1 MSETPLAAAGAG
13 VAKSRSDLSLG
24 IGAAAVAV
32 TAWGSSGII
41 VRFID
46 MGALALMAY
55 RYLLYAVVM
64 AVVLGMR
71 RTPVT
76 RAGMRHSL
84 WGGLSLGVVTGLFIT
99 AVKYTTIANVTI
111 MAALHVVIVSAA
123 SALLLGERMRRRDIA
138 SAALAMG
145 GVTVVALGSAGS
157 ENWSL
162 GGDLAAVGAL
172 LGWAFY
178 FFATRRAQAKVSTQ
192 EYTVC
197 VAIYVGVLS
206 LPLAALAGQDLS
218 WPGGGE
224 WMWLAV
230 LAFGMGI
237 LGHNAM
243 NWSLQHVPLWL
254 ASTLSLLTP
263 VVASALA
270 WLIFGEALSMLQM
283 LAMALVVASLATI
296 VRGQSRSRDGAV
308 PAPGTAAVTG
318 GDPTIHRRVRRRGA
332 GQALADSVEGAI

>member
-1 MSETPLAAAGAG
+1 MSETPLVAAGQT

-24 IGAAAVAV
+24 IAAV

-41 VRFID
+41 VRFLD

-64 AVVLGMR
+64 ALVLGMG

-76 RAGMRHSL
+76 WAGLRHSL
-84 WGGLSLGVVTGLFIT
+84 WGGLSLGAVTGLFIV
-99 AVKYTTIANVTI
+99 AVQHTTIANVTI
-111 MAALHVVIVSAA
+111 MAALHVVVVSVA
-123 SALLLGERMRRRDIA
+123 SRLLYGERMHRRDVA
-138 SAALAMG
+138 FAVLAMG
-145 GVTVVALGSAGS
+145 GVAVVALGSAGS

-178 FFATRRAQAKVSTQ
+178 FFATRRAQTKVSTQ

-218 WPGGGE
+218 WPGGEE

-270 WLIFGEALSMLQM
+270 WLVFDEALSTLQM
-283 LAMALVVASLATI
+283 LSMALVVAALAMI
-296 VRGQSRSRDGAV
+296 VRNQSRPRGGSV
-308 PAPGTAAVTG
+308 PAATG
-318 GDPTIHRRVRRRGA
+318 
-332 GQALADSVEGAI
+332 

>member
-1 MSETPLAAAGAG
+1 MSESPLVAPGAA
-13 VAKSRSDLSLG
+13 VATSRSELSLG
-24 IGAAAVAV
+24 IGAATVAV

-64 AVVLGMR
+64 AAVLGMR

-76 RAGMRHSL
+76 WAGMRHSL
-84 WGGLSLGVVTGLFIT
+84 WGGLSLWAVTGLFIT
-99 AVKYTTIANVTI
+99 AVQYTTIANVTI

-123 SALLLGERMRRRDIA
+123 SALLYGERMRRRDIA
-138 SAALAMG
+138 FAALAMG
-145 GVTVVALGSAGS
+145 GVAVVALGSAGS

-162 GGDLAAVGAL
+162 AGDLAAVGAL

-178 FFATRRAQAKVSTQ
+178 FFATRRAQTKVSTH

-206 LPLAALAGQDLS
+206 LPGAALAGQDLS
-218 WPGGGE
+218 WPDGE
-224 WMWLAV
+224 DWMWLAV

-254 ASTLSLLTP
+254 ASTLSLFTP

-270 WLIFGEALSMLQM
+270 WLVLDEALSTLQM
-283 LAMALVVASLATI
+283 LAMALVVGALTII
-296 VRGQSRSRDGAV
+296 VRDQSRPRGAAV
-308 PAPGTAAVTG
+308 RAAGTAAAT
-318 GDPTIHRRVRRRGA
+318 GDPA
-332 GQALADSVEGAI
+332 

>member
-1 MSETPLAAAGAG
+1 MSESPLVAPGAA
-13 VAKSRSDLSLG
+13 VAKSRSELSLG
-24 IGAAAVAV
+24 IGAATVAV

-64 AVVLGMR
+64 AAVLGMR

-76 RAGMRHSL
+76 WAGMRRSL
-84 WGGLSLGVVTGLFIT
+84 WGGLSLWAVTGLFIT
-99 AVKYTTIANVTI
+99 AVQYTTIANVTI
-111 MAALHVVIVSAA
+111 MAALHVVVVSAA
-123 SALLLGERMRRRDIA
+123 SALLYGERMRRRDIA
-138 SAALAMG
+138 FAALAMG
-145 GVTVVALGSAGS
+145 GVAVVALGSAGS

-178 FFATRRAQAKVSTQ
+178 FFATRRAQTRVSTH

-206 LPLAALAGQDLS
+206 LPGATLARQDLS
-218 WPGGGE
+218 WPGGE
-224 WMWLAV
+224 DWMWLAV

-254 ASTLSLLTP
+254 ASALSLFTP

-270 WLIFGEALSMLQM
+270 WLVLDEALSVWQM
-283 LAMALVVASLATI
+283 LAMALVVASLTMI
-296 VRGQSRSRDGAV
+296 VRDQSRPRRGAV
-308 PAPGTAAVTG
+308 PVAGAATTT
-318 GDPTIHRRVRRRGA
+318 GDPV
-332 GQALADSVEGAI
+332 

>member
-1 MSETPLAAAGAG
+1 MSETPLVAGGAAAAG
-13 VAKSRSDLSLG
+13 SRSELSLG
-24 IGAAAVAV
+24 IAAAAVAV

-55 RYLLYAVVM
+55 RYVLYAVVM
-64 AVVLGMR
+64 AGVLGMR

-76 RAGMRHSL
+76 WAGMRHSL
-84 WGGLSLGVVTGLFIT
+84 WGGLSVGAVTGLFIV
-99 AVKYTTIANVTI
+99 AVQHTTIANVTI
-111 MAALHVVIVSAA
+111 MAALHVVLVSAA
-123 SALLLGERMRRRDIA
+123 SALFLKERMRRRDVA
-138 SAALAMG
+138 LAVLAMG
-145 GVTVVALGSAGS
+145 GVAVVALGSAGS

-178 FFATRRAQAKVSTQ
+178 FFATRRAQTKVSTH

-218 WPGGGE
+218 WPSGEE

-270 WLIFGEALSMLQM
+270 WLVFDEALSVWQM
-283 LAMALVVASLATI
+283 LAMAVVVASLTMI
-296 VRGQSRSRDGAV
+296 VRDQSRPR
-308 PAPGTAAVTG
+308 AA
-318 GDPTIHRRVRRRGA
+318 RVR
-332 GQALADSVEGAI
+332 ADVQ

>member
-1 MSETPLAAAGAG
+1 MSETPLVAGGATA
-13 VAKSRSDLSLG
+13 VKSRSDLSLG
-24 IGAAAVAV
+24 IAAGTVAV

-41 VRFID
+41 VRFLD

-64 AVVLGMR
+64 ALVLGMR

-76 RAGMRHSL
+76 WAGMRHSL
-84 WGGLSLGVVTGLFIT
+84 WGGLSLGAVTGLFIV
-99 AVKYTTIANVTI
+99 AVQHTTIANVTI
-111 MAALHVVIVSAA
+111 MAALHVVVVSVA
-123 SALLLGERMRRRDIA
+123 SRLLFGERMRRRDIGFA
-138 SAALAMG
+138 VLAMG
-145 GVTVVALGSAGS
+145 GVAVVALGSAGS

-178 FFATRRAQAKVSTQ
+178 FFATRRAQTRVSTQ

-218 WPGGGE
+218 WPAGEE

-270 WLIFGEALSMLQM
+270 WLIFDEALSVWQM
-283 LAMALVVASLATI
+283 LAMALVVASLTMI
-296 VRGQSRSRDGAV
+296 VRGQSRPR
-308 PAPGTAAVTG
+308 TA
-318 GDPTIHRRVRRRGA
+318 RVRAAKG
-332 GQALADSVEGAI
+332 

>member
-1 MSETPLAAAGAG
+1 MSEAPLVAEAAADAG
-13 VAKSRSDLSLG
+13 RRSELSLG
-24 IGAAAVAV
+24 IAAGAVAV

-41 VRFID
+41 VRFLD
-46 MGALALMAY
+46 MGALAIMAY

-64 AVVLGMR
+64 AVLLAAR

-76 RAGMRHSL
+76 WAGMRHSL
-84 WGGLSLGVVTGLFIT
+84 WGGLSLGAVTGLFIV
-99 AVKYTTIANVTI
+99 AVQRTTIANVTI
-111 MAALHVVIVSAA
+111 MAALHVVVVSTA
-123 SALLLGERMRRRDIA
+123 SALFLGERMRRRDIA
-138 SAALAMG
+138 LAVLAMG
-145 GVTVVALGSAGS
+145 GVAVVAFGSTGD

-172 LGWAFY
+172 GGWAFY
-178 FFATRRAQAKVSTQ
+178 FFATRRAQMQVPTQ
-192 EYTVC
+192 QYTVC

-206 LPLAALAGQDLS
+206 LPAAALAGQDLS
-218 WPGGGE
+218 WPAAEE

-270 WLIFGEALSMLQM
+270 WLVFEEALSGWQM
-283 LAMALVVASLATI
+283 LAMAVVVASLTMI
-296 VRGQSRSRDGAV
+296 VRAQARPQAGGRAAAR
-308 PAPGTAAVTG
+308 PAKAA
-318 GDPTIHRRVRRRGA
+318 GDNPA
-332 GQALADSVEGAI
+332 

>member
-1 MSETPLAAAGAG
+1 MSEAPLVGHGAATAT
-13 VAKSRSDLSLG
+13 SRSELSLG
-24 IGAAAVAV
+24 IGAATVAV

-111 MAALHVVIVSAA
+111 MAALHVVVVSAT
-123 SALLLGERMRRRDIA
+123 SALFFGERMRRRDIA
-138 SAALAMG
+138 FAVLAVG
-145 GVTVVALGSAGS
+145 GVAVVALGSTGG

-178 FFATRRAQAKVSTQ
+178 FFATQRAQRRVSTQ

-218 WPGGGE
+218 WPGGE
-224 WMWLAV
+224 HWMWLAV

-254 ASTLSLLTP
+254 ASTLSLFTP

-270 WLIFGEALSMLQM
+270 WLVFDEALSSLQM
-283 LAMALVVASLATI
+283 LAMALVVAALATI
-296 VRGQSRSRDGAV
+296 VRNQSRPRDGAA
-308 PAPGTAAVTG
+308 PAAGIATTPG
-318 GDPTIHRRVRRRGA
+318 GDPR
-332 GQALADSVEGAI
+332 

>member
-1 MSETPLAAAGAG
+1 MSETPLVAGGAAAAG
-13 VAKSRSDLSLG
+13 SRSELSLG
-24 IGAAAVAV
+24 IAAGTVAV

-46 MGALALMAY
+46 MGALALMGY
-55 RYLLYAVVM
+55 RYLMYAVVM
-64 AVVLGMR
+64 ATVLGAR

-76 RAGMRHSL
+76 LAGMRHSL
-84 WGGLSLGVVTGLFIT
+84 WGGLSLGVVTGLFIV
-99 AVKYTTIANVTI
+99 AVQHTTIANVTI
-111 MAALHVVIVSAA
+111 MAALHVVVVSAA
-123 SALLLGERMRRRDIA
+123 SALFLKERMSRRDIVL
-138 SAALAMG
+138 AALAMG
-145 GVTVVALGSAGS
+145 GVAIVALGSSGN

-162 GGDLAAVGAL
+162 GGDLAALGAL

-178 FFATRRAQAKVSTQ
+178 FFATRRAQAIVPTQ

-197 VAIYVGVLS
+197 VAIYVGVIS
-206 LPLAALAGQDLS
+206 LPLATLPGQELS
-218 WPGGGE
+218 WPSGKE
-224 WMWLAV
+224 WMWLTV

-270 WLIFGEALSMLQM
+270 WLVFDEALSVWQM
-283 LAMALVVASLATI
+283 LAMVLVVATLTMI
-296 VRGQSRSRDGAV
+296 VRNQARPRAGRV
-308 PAPGTAAVTG
+308 PAATG
-318 GDPTIHRRVRRRGA
+318 
-332 GQALADSVEGAI
+332 

>member
-123 SALLLGERMRRRDIA
+123 SALLLAR
-138 SAALAMG
+138 S
-145 GVTVVALGSAGS
+145 
-157 ENWSL
+157 
-162 GGDLAAVGAL
+162 
-172 LGWAFY
+172 
-178 FFATRRAQAKVSTQ
+178 VSS
-192 EYTVC
+192 
-197 VAIYVGVLS
+197 I
-206 LPLAALAGQDLS
+206 
-218 WPGGGE
+218 
-224 WMWLAV
+224 
-230 LAFGMGI
+230 
-237 LGHNAM
+237 
-243 NWSLQHVPLWL
+243 
-254 ASTLSLLTP
+254 
-263 VVASALA
+263 
-270 WLIFGEALSMLQM
+270 
-283 LAMALVVASLATI
+283 
-296 VRGQSRSRDGAV
+296 RSRNS
-308 PAPGTAAVTG
+308 PPW
-318 GDPTIHRRVRRRGA
+318 RREYS
-332 GQALADSVEGAI
+332 QL

>member
-1 MSETPLAAAGAG
+1 MSETPPVAAGAG
-13 VAKSRSDLSLG
+13 SRRDLSLG
-24 IGAAAVAV
+24 IAAAAVAV

-64 AVVLGMR
+64 AAVLGMR

-76 RAGMRHSL
+76 WAGMRHSL
-84 WGGLSLGVVTGLFIT
+84 WGGLSLGAVTGLFIT
-99 AVKYTTIANVTI
+99 AVNHTTIANVTI
-111 MAALHVVIVSAA
+111 MAALHVVVVSVA
-123 SALLLGERMRRRDIA
+123 SALLFGERMLRRDVA
-138 SAALAMG
+138 FAFLAMG
-145 GVTVVALGSAGS
+145 GVAVVALGSAGS
-157 ENWSL
+157 RNWSL

-178 FFATRRAQAKVSTQ
+178 FFATRRAQTRVLTQ

-218 WPGGGE
+218 WPGGEE

-270 WLIFGEALSMLQM
+270 WLVLDEALSTLQM
-283 LAMALVVASLATI
+283 LAMALVVVALAMI
-296 VRGQSRSRDGAV
+296 VRHQARPGA
-308 PAPGTAAVTG
+308 
-318 GDPTIHRRVRRRGA
+318 RR
-332 GQALADSVEGAI
+332 

>member
-1 MSETPLAAAGAG
+1 MSESPLVAGGAAAAG
-13 VAKSRSDLSLG
+13 SRSELSLG

-41 VRFID
+41 VRFLD

-64 AVVLGMR
+64 ALVLGMR

-76 RAGMRHSL
+76 WAGMRHSV
-84 WGGLSLGVVTGLFIT
+84 WGGLSLGAVTGLFIV
-99 AVKYTTIANVTI
+99 AVQLTTIANVTI
-111 MAALHVVIVSAA
+111 MAALHVVLVSAA
-123 SALLLGERMRRRDIA
+123 SALLFGERMRRRDIA
-138 SAALAMG
+138 FALLAMG
-145 GVTVVALGSAGS
+145 GVAVVALGSAGS

-178 FFATRRAQAKVSTQ
+178 FFATRRAQTKVSTH

-218 WPGGGE
+218 WPDGGE

-270 WLIFGEALSMLQM
+270 WLVFDETLSVWQM
-283 LAMALVVASLATI
+283 LAMALVVASLTMI
-296 VRGQSRSRDGAV
+296 VRNQARPRSGGR
-308 PAPGTAAVTG
+308 PAATSATATG
-318 GDPTIHRRVRRRGA
+318 GEPA
-332 GQALADSVEGAI
+332 